1 MFIDS
6 YRITARQLKLFQTW
20 FFFFV
25 IINYLTCALF
35 TPYSYHSC
43 FYGKLISSKN
53 PKNVNKR
60 KHLHNNFLSDVDY
73 QNRSFLLYENLF
85 CQPGYLNAKFQP
97 VGSLSLGSDV
107 RDVKFLWDRPTLQ
120 HHSQSNNPK
129 AESTHGSLWHPRR
142 NSFDSGLQSRSI
154 EFKAFAKN

>member
-1 MFIDS
+1 M
-6 YRITARQLKLFQTW
+6 
-20 FFFFV
+20 
-25 IINYLTCALF
+25 INYLTCALF

-60 KHLHNNFLSDVDY
+60 KHLHNNFLSDVDH

-97 VGSLSLGSDV
+97 VGSLSVGSYV
-107 RDVKFLWDRPTLQ
+107 RDLTVFLKFLLDRPTLQ
-120 HHSQSNNPK
+120 HQSQSNNPK
-129 AESTHGSLWHPRR
+129 AESTHGSL
-142 NSFDSGLQSRSI
+142 
-154 EFKAFAKN
+154 